1 MKINK
6 DSGQIEIISP
16 FGRVYL
22 YTHNDAKSL
31 LTIVHNT
38 LSLKVRWDDPDYLSR
53 MLFCEMI
60 PEQFWSSNSG
70 YGIGTQLYA
79 DVELLVSLDT
89 VNQKITL
96 SSGSHEFSN
105 FSMSFEEFIVDFL
118 KDAKL

>member
-1 MKINK
+1 MRINK

-22 YTHNDAKSL
+22 YTHNDVKSL

-105 FSMSFEEFIVDFL
+105 FSMSFEEFVVDFL

>member
-1 MKINK
+1 MRINK

-105 FSMSFEEFIVDFL
+105 FSMSFEEFVVDFL

>member
-16 FGRVYL
+16 YGRVYL
-22 YTHNDAKSL
+22 YTHNDAKGL

-79 DVELLVSLDT
+79 DVELLVSIDA

>member
-16 FGRVYL
+16 YGRVYL
-22 YTHNDAKSL
+22 YTHNDAKGL

>member
-1 MKINK
+1 MRINK

-22 YTHNDAKSL
+22 YTHNDVKSL

-60 PEQFWSSNSG
+60 PEQFWSSDSG

-105 FSMSFEEFIVDFL
+105 FSMSFEEFVVDFL

>member
-16 FGRVYL
+16 YGRVYL

-60 PEQFWSSNSG
+60 PEQFWSSNTG

-79 DVELLVSLDT
+79 DVELLVSLNT
-89 VNQKITL
+89 AAQKITL

-105 FSMSFEEFIVDFL
+105 FSMGFEEFIVDFL

>member
-105 FSMSFEEFIVDFL
+105 FSMSFEEFVVDFL

>member
-22 YTHNDAKSL
+22 YTHSDAKSL

-60 PEQFWSSNSG
+60 PEKFWHSNTG

-79 DVELLVSLDT
+79 DVELLISVDT
-89 VNQKITL
+89 VTQKITL

-105 FSMSFEEFIVDFL
+105 FSMSFEEFVLDFL

>member
-96 SSGSHEFSN
+96 RSGSHEFSN
-105 FSMSFEEFIVDFL
+105 FSMSFEEFVVDFL

>member
-70 YGIGTQLYA
+70 YGIGTQVYA

-105 FSMSFEEFIVDFL
+105 FSMSFEEFVVDFL

>member
-16 FGRVYL
+16 YGRVYL

-60 PEQFWSSNSG
+60 PEQFWSSNTG

-79 DVELLVSLDT
+79 DVELLLSLNTVS
-89 VNQKITL
+89 QKITL
-96 SSGSHEFSN
+96 SSGSHDFSN
-105 FSMSFEEFIVDFL
+105 FSMGFEEFIVDFL